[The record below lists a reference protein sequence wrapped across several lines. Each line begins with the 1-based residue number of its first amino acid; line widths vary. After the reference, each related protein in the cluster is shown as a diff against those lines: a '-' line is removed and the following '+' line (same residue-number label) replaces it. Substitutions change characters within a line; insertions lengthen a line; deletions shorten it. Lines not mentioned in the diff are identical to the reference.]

1 VAVKIGR
8 AALVRPRG
16 SAHDPRW
23 GELADRKVERVRRLF
38 VLVVTPWIVL
48 CLHGTVRAHA
58 AAYPDPT
65 PPPTVQVLPANAAA
79 TPATHGVTQPHST
92 LPFTGADAVVL
103 LGFAGA
109 VLVPGVGLLVVSR
122 RNRHTVR
129 PV

>member
-1 VAVKIGR
+1 MIRGGESWRIGR
-8 AALVRPRG
+8 WSACAG
-16 SAHDPRW
+16 SSY
-23 GELADRKVERVRRLF
+23 
-38 VLVVTPWIVL
+38 
-48 CLHGTVRAHA
+48 LHGTVRAHA

-79 TPATHGVTQPHST
+79 TPATHGVTQPDST
-92 LPFTGADAVVL
+92 LPFTGTDAVVL